1 MQKERERE
9 RKSSFGGIKWDR
21 DRNEKNKLEI
31 MTTTRTRTHTQHST
45 HAHTRK
51 TNDDQRESI
60 VLFCFFFPFS
70 LQLFFWVNFYF
81 CVCVPYV
88 RETTLRPNTS
98 RLKLVSSN
106 KKSQTWSNTW
116 KTRQAIF
123 ISIVFFLL
131 LICLKLTKRPLGVL
145 SCYSATVPRPDNQK
159 VIINSTKTVLH

>member
-1 MQKERERE
+1 MQKKRERE

-60 VLFCFFFPFS
+60 VLFFFPFS

-106 KKSQTWSNTW
+106 KKVKHGQTHEKHDKPFSF
-116 KTRQAIF
+116 QLF
-123 ISIVFFLL
+123 FFLL